1 MEFVLNEI
9 GLRLKSAREL
19 AGVTLEEASE
29 DLSIKEVV
37 LSNIESGNI
46 GSFKDIYVLKDYIK
60 NYAKYLGIS
69 PSDVEKDF
77 NEYLFEITS
86 KIPVGEI
93 EKKIKEKQKI
103 EDTQPLRVASPYTTM
118 KSKYKNKSFLLLYV
132 LVILLV
138 AIAIFWAVKVV
149 TVDNNI
155 ATNVSW
161 KEK

>member
-1 MEFVLNEI
+1 MNEI

-60 NYAKYLGIS
+60 NYAKYLGIN
-69 PSDVEKDF
+69 PSDVEKEF
-77 NEYLFEITS
+77 NEYLFESTS

-93 EKKIKEKQKI
+93 EKKIKEKQKL
-103 EDTQPLRVASPYTTM
+103 EDTQPLRVASPYTII
-118 KSKYKNKSFLLLYV
+118 KSKYKNKNYLLLYI

-155 ATNVSW
+155 ATNISW